1 MKIQRFNESEF
12 NPKEKVYRVTFSGQV
27 DVPLSVIE
35 QTDRY
40 QQYISDKN
48 FRVWAGL
55 EEYFYEAGQMHFTYE
70 LYDGAGN
77 PIEDEEEFDKRN
89 KYNL

>member
-1 MKIQRFNESEF
+1 MKIERFNESRF
-12 NPKEKVYRVTFSGQV
+12 KPNEKVYRVTFSGQI
-27 DVPLSVIE
+27 DVPLSEIE

-40 QQYISDKN
+40 QQYKSDKD
-48 FRVWAGL
+48 FCVLAGL
-55 EEYFYEAGQMHFTYE
+55 EEYFYEAGQMHFNYE